1 MQLKTILALTITATM
16 LFSCNASE
24 EKGTFTLK
32 GDLKNIPDQ
41 QVYLEQL
48 FFSQQDPQ
56 VLDTAN
62 VKAGKFELSSVANEE
77 GLYRIRF
84 EKMGSGFIFINDKPG
99 IQFSADMNNV
109 SLEGPVFNSPANA
122 ALKGL
127 LIDIEA
133 ERIKA
138 MAANALI
145 DSLQKN
151 KASDSALT
159 AAGLQFRELHQKFSN
174 YILKYV
180 DSSKYPVVT
189 MMALGYTDGIDPAL
203 LKPIVAN
210 LNKRFPNHK
219 GIEGIVTQFN
229 AMLQQAN
236 QPQQPTTG
244 AAVGTMAPDF
254 TMNDTEGKPFTMS
267 SLKGKYV
274 LIDFWASWCGPCR
287 GENPNVVSA
296 YNKFKDKNFTILG
309 VSLDDNKE
317 AWLKAIK
324 TDGLLWKQ
332 VSDLKKWENATISL
346 YGYDAIP
353 YNVLLDPQGKIIA
366 SNLREAA
373 LHNKLAEVLK

>member
-56 VLDTAN
+56 VLDTGN

-84 EKMGSGFIFINDKPG
+84 EKMGSGFIFINDKPC

-332 VSDLKKWENATISL
+332 VNDLKKWENATISL

>member
-1 MQLKTILALTITATM
+1 
-16 LFSCNASE
+16 
-24 EKGTFTLK
+24 
-32 GDLKNIPDQ
+32 
-41 QVYLEQL
+41 
-48 FFSQQDPQ
+48 
-56 VLDTAN
+56 
-62 VKAGKFELSSVANEE
+62 LSSVANEE

-189 MMALGYTDGIDPAL
+189 MQISSGYHDG
-203 LKPIVAN
+203 
-210 LNKRFPNHK
+210 
-219 GIEGIVTQFN
+219 
-229 AMLQQAN
+229 
-236 QPQQPTTG
+236 TG
-244 AAVGTMAPDF
+244 
-254 TMNDTEGKPFTMS
+254 
-267 SLKGKYV
+267 
-274 LIDFWASWCGPCR
+274 
-287 GENPNVVSA
+287 
-296 YNKFKDKNFTILG
+296 
-309 VSLDDNKE
+309 
-317 AWLKAIK
+317 
-324 TDGLLWKQ
+324 
-332 VSDLKKWENATISL
+332 L
-346 YGYDAIP
+346 YRWNRSCFA
-353 YNVLLDPQGKIIA
+353 
-366 SNLREAA
+366 
-373 LHNKLAEVLK
+373 

>member
-56 VLDTAN
+56 VLDTGN

-138 MAANALI
+138 MATNALI

-332 VSDLKKWENATISL
+332 VSDLKKWENATIGL

>member
-56 VLDTAN
+56 VLDTGN